1 MLQGNEKNILSIEQL
16 CSTDICQIKQDVR
29 RRMGGLREA
38 IGIEKHLRLH
48 WAGLVQ
54 RMDEER
60 EWQIRGYIVEKEQ
73 TRYRDQDIRSAKDQD
88 EGRRPRVI

>member
-16 CSTDICQIKQDVR
+16 CATDICQIKQDVR
-29 RRMGGLREA
+29 RRMGGEA

-60 EWQIRGYIVEKEQ
+60 EWQIRGYIEKEQ
-73 TRYRDQDIRSAKDQD
+73 TRYRDEVIRSAKDQD